1 MARQYDITKA
11 PSAVGGARTRTLWT
25 RGEPRVWLDL
35 DEAGVAAL
43 HARLGA
49 GAAIGRETA
58 HYDTPDLVLRRA
70 GMTLAIERRG
80 QRFVQVVTFPLHAD
94 TAERLVHEA
103 EAFGRG
109 PDRRHLLAVLPPD
122 LAVRVSEAPLERL
135 FALRFTRVQ
144 AGFPATV
151 PVLDAVLDR
160 GVVIVGTTETT
171 FAELSLRNCPGVVAV
186 HAAAHL
192 LADIPV
198 RLAAEDRWERG
209 YRIAAGHAPQP
220 YHARVAPVPADA
232 SLGEA
237 AERVLRQAFEHFI
250 RNLPAASLRGET
262 EAIHQMRV
270 GMRRLT
276 ACAAIFPRLLD
287 PELIR
292 DVGDLRQLFESLAE
306 VRECDV
312 FLDSTLPDVSLGA
325 VSAVDRSGFE
335 VAVRLHRASA
345 LGSLRRAFDGR
356 DLAVLV
362 SSLALR
368 LDGSGWSA
376 RRQPL
381 DEFTAKLGASEFAVR
396 RIRALHRRLLA
407 AEPGDRHDVAGWHAA
422 RKRAK
427 QLRYATEPLRLAYP
441 AKAKATQVYA
451 HRLAQLQDVLGD
463 LNDLRT
469 AGDLMGRLDVT
480 AAAELGTPMRVI
492 RGAVCAHIE
501 NHTRRL
507 LPKATRALDR
517 VRAAYPKPRRHTR
530 RPFVVAVIGE
540 DAAPVGW
547 IAAQVA
553 AAWAAAGL
561 RTAFRIHASVP
572 AAARW
577 LAARDDELPRIAR
590 LGRLDLATLAERQ
603 VQRLAIAR
611 TLPRRAKAWR
621 QLDKRADVIV
631 LVVGEGVPGTDAVAA
646 ANRNGITPLVVTVAA
661 QPGFDAVAT
670 LRWRKA
676 EQTQMQRGAGPFH
689 ATRDSEIAAQSAWL
703 PLLAALERW
712 PQPWR

>member
-1 MARQYDITKA
+1 MVRQNDITKPDA
-11 PSAVGGARTRTLWT
+11 DVAGPRTRALWT

-49 GAAIGRETA
+49 GAVVARETA
-58 HYDTPDLVLRRA
+58 YYDTPDLALRRA

-94 TAERLVHEA
+94 AAERLVHEA
-103 EAFGRG
+103 DAYGRG

-122 LAVRVSEAPLERL
+122 LSMRVSEAPLEHL
-135 FALRFTRVQ
+135 FALRYTRVQ
-144 AGFPATV
+144 AGFPATA

-171 FAELSLRNCPGVVAV
+171 FAELSLRNRPGVVAV

-209 YRIAAGHAPQP
+209 YRISAGHAPQP

-270 GMRRLT
+270 GIRRLT
-276 ACAAIFPRLLD
+276 ACTAIFPRLLD

-292 DVGDLRQLFESLAE
+292 DVGELRRLFESLAE

-312 FLDSTLPDVSLGA
+312 FLDTTLPHVSLGA
-325 VSAVDRSGFE
+325 VSAVDRSAFE

-345 LGSLRRAFDGR
+345 LGTLRRAFDGR
-356 DLAVLV
+356 NLAVLV

-368 LDGSGWSA
+368 LDGTGWSA

-381 DEFTAKLGASEFAVR
+381 DEFTARLRASEFSVR

-407 AEPGDRHDVAGWHAA
+407 SEPRNREDVAGWHAA

-427 QLRYATEPLRLAYP
+427 KLRYATEPLRLAYP
-441 AKAKATQVYA
+441 AKAKATSAYSR
-451 HRLAQLQDVLGD
+451 RLAQLQDVLGD

-469 AGDLMGRLDVT
+469 AGDLMGRLDATVN
-480 AAAELGTPMRVI
+480 AELGTPLRVI
-492 RGAVCAHIE
+492 RDAVHAHVATR
-501 NHTRRL
+501 TRRL
-507 LPKATRALDR
+507 LPKAARALNR
-517 VRAAYPKPRRHTR
+517 VRDDYPKPRRAAL
-530 RPFVVAVIGE
+530 RPFVVAVVGT

-547 IAAQVA
+547 VAAQLA

-561 RTAFRIHASVP
+561 RTAFRIHASVAG
-572 AAARW
+572 AAGW
-577 LAARDDELPRIAR
+577 HAARDDELPPIAR
-590 LGRLDLATLAERQ
+590 LGRRDMATVAKRN
-603 VQRLAIAR
+603 VQRVAITR
-611 TLPRRAKAWR
+611 TLPHRAKAWR
-621 QLDKRADVIV
+621 QLDKRADVV
-631 LVVGEGVPGTDAVAA
+631 VMVVGEAGGADAIAA
-646 ANRNGITPLVVTVAA
+646 ATRHGVTPLVVTVASGPG
-661 QPGFDAVAT
+661 QPGFGAVAT
-670 LRWRKA
+670 VRWRKA
-676 EQTQMQRGAGPFH
+676 EQAQMQRGAGPFH

-703 PLLAALERW
+703 PLLAALER
-712 PQPWR
+712 